1 MGISHSARS
10 AMFAPLDQVGR
21 AEAVATRLVDAITL
35 GLLADAEQLPSE
47 SELAAQFGVATVTV
61 REALV
66 SLRQQGLVETRRG
79 RGGGS
84 FVRAPLAP
92 STTSWHARLRAM
104 SLSDLRDVGDHY
116 AAITG
121 AAAKLAAERS
131 SPEDIERLKLAT
143 EDLRTAT
150 GAEAAR
156 AERHFHL
163 EIAAAAQSPRLTH
176 QEVQLQSERG
186 GLLWLPF
193 DDLEPHNQAYAEH
206 RAITSAIAEAD
217 GDLARRLTEEHILG
231 ALDRLAEVHL
241 SLVTP

>member
-1 MGISHSARS
+1 MGISYSARS

-21 AEAVATRLVDAITL
+21 AEAVAARLVDAITL

-47 SELAAQFGVATVTV
+47 SDLAAQFGVATVTV

-66 SLRQQGLVETRRG
+66 ALRQQGLVETRRG

-92 STTSWHARLRAM
+92 SPNSWHERLRAV

-116 AAITG
+116 LAIAG

-131 SPEDIERLKLAT
+131 SPEDVERLHLAT
-143 EDLRTAT
+143 EDLRTAI

-186 GLLWLPF
+186 GLLWLP
-193 DDLEPHNQAYAEH
+193 LGEHETHAQAYAEH
-206 RAITSAIAEAD
+206 QAITTAIAEAD
-217 GDLARRLTEEHILG
+217 GDLARKLTEEHILG
-231 ALDRLAEVHL
+231 ALDTLAEVHL